1 MHAWNKAFDG
11 LGYIENKQ
19 QHVSLSILDKVN
31 TLKLLHAIY
40 AHSDI
45 LHCLKFLLTNDTC
58 KPFTIFID
66 DNFLSKSTAYRTRK
80 VCLAYLHMIG
90 LDVKK
95 NCVIGEE
102 ARIRFVIALLYY
114 KYGIDCCDIDEEA
127 VAFARCFI
135 LSTNQTIDLDFLKKT
150 KMNMDILSAF

>member
-1 MHAWNKAFDG
+1 MGIHYLMHAWNKAFDG

-95 NCVIGEE
+95 NC
-102 ARIRFVIALLYY
+102 
-114 KYGIDCCDIDEEA
+114 
-127 VAFARCFI
+127 
-135 LSTNQTIDLDFLKKT
+135 SWHFLKAIMIISLPPIAAQT
-150 KMNMDILSAF
+150 AVFTRTSGQQQILTLFIKLFLIIRYF